1 MSILVLSKRGV
12 SSYSSHGICSREGPP
27 TRQTPESFNH
37 TCLLTRQFD
46 NRSHILT
53 GQLLR
58 CWWCWCQVPP
68 SKLPESIF
76 ELHMLL
82 EPTAFFRLQ
91 RLSLAKRKALQ
102 WNLYEHSKFCDK
114 LWASNCVSKWTS
126 CHVISGTLSLSTA
139 TGLPFPGQTSTWRF
153 HVPDSVGNKAKSVG
167 DSWEEILPARKK
179 RCWRILGTKASSAWK
194 SWTSHPFCWP
204 GCPCIPAPSQS
215 NTV

>member
-12 SSYSSHGICSREGPP
+12 SSHSSHGICSREGPP

-46 NRSHILT
+46 NRSHSLT

-68 SKLPESIF
+68 SKLPKSIF

-82 EPTAFFRLQ
+82 EPAAFFRLQ

-126 CHVISGTLSLSTA
+126 CYFMLFQGHSLCQQRLASPFRARHPPEDFTYLVRWA
-139 TGLPFPGQTSTWRF
+139 TKQ
-153 HVPDSVGNKAKSVG
+153 N
-167 DSWEEILPARKK
+167 
-179 RCWRILGTKASSAWK
+179 
-194 SWTSHPFCWP
+194 
-204 GCPCIPAPSQS
+204 Q
-215 NTV
+215 